1 MQTRVDEIA
10 ERIYRLSTFLPAVG
24 PKGFTFNQFLVDADE
39 PLLFHCGQRS
49 LFPAVSQAV
58 ARVMDVRR
66 LRWIA
71 FSHIEADE
79 CGALG
84 EWLAAA
90 PEATVTHG
98 AIGCAIWLNDQ
109 APRPPRALANEEVL
123 DLGGRRVRRL
133 DTPHV
138 PHCWDAGLLY
148 EEVTGTLF
156 TSDLF
161 THVGDPTA
169 LTDGDIL
176 GPAMAAEATF
186 GYTAVTPTTG
196 TTIRRLAKLRPRT
209 LAVMHGSSFAGDAAP
224 VLESLAGFY
233 DDLLQKGTVGA
244 RVGRARRSVRRF
256 LLAVLGLLLICLV
269 AAVIVFRPDKA
280 ARVATGLISH
290 TLCSEAFVAGLDPT
304 QTFAETFS
312 TMPGIRRLL
321 RVLRYQVDRA
331 EKSVTASL
339 ADRFESR
346 AVYAE
351 GVGCRLVHAA
361 MPNVA
366 IAPPAPG
373 LAASAA
379 ARPTSRARRW
389 SSRPTR
395 SCAPLWIAP
404 SPSRTRGRVAARR
417 RWSCSTTGAS
427 WPSAMR
433 PATGSTR
440 PCSGGR

>member
-1 MQTRVDEIA
+1 VETRIDEIA

-24 PKGFTFNQFLVDADE
+24 PKGLTFNQFLVDADQ

-49 LFPAVSQAV
+49 LFPAVSQGA

-161 THVGDPTA
+161 THAGDPAA
-169 LTDGDIL
+169 LT
-176 GPAMAAEATF
+176 AEASF
-186 GYTAVTPTTG
+186 GYTALTPTTG
-196 TTIRRLAKLRPRT
+196 TTIRRLAKLRPKT

-233 DDLLQKGTVGA
+233 DNLLQKGTVA
-244 RVGRARRSVRRF
+244 RG
-256 LLAVLGLLLICLV
+256 
-269 AAVIVFRPDKA
+269 
-280 ARVATGLISH
+280 
-290 TLCSEAFVAGLDPT
+290 
-304 QTFAETFS
+304 
-312 TMPGIRRLL
+312 
-321 RVLRYQVDRA
+321 
-331 EKSVTASL
+331 
-339 ADRFESR
+339 
-346 AVYAE
+346 
-351 GVGCRLVHAA
+351 
-361 MPNVA
+361 
-366 IAPPAPG
+366 
-373 LAASAA
+373 
-379 ARPTSRARRW
+379 
-389 SSRPTR
+389 
-395 SCAPLWIAP
+395 
-404 SPSRTRGRVAARR
+404 
-417 RWSCSTTGAS
+417 
-427 WPSAMR
+427 
-433 PATGSTR
+433 
-440 PCSGGR
+440 